1 MLKKIILPLK
11 KNIKVIALI
20 FFVIITILISLYLNN
35 EKNLSVRKYNNFINN
50 VYFQK
55 TLNKI
60 INNLEPRY
68 KIYNH
73 KIKSGETFD
82 KILSNYSINKEEINI
97 LKKNLIKKVN
107 INKLNTNQKIQI
119 VLDQTNN
126 KIKEFI
132 LHFKY

>member
-1 MLKKIILPLK
+1 MET
-11 KNIKVIALI
+11 IKHLLGLCGEGHINLVAIALT
-20 FFVIITILISLYLNN
+20 VVLIISYLNN

-97 LKKNLIKKVN
+97 LKKNLIK
-107 INKLNTNQKIQI
+107 I
-119 VLDQTNN
+119 
-126 KIKEFI
+126 
-132 LHFKY
+132 HFL